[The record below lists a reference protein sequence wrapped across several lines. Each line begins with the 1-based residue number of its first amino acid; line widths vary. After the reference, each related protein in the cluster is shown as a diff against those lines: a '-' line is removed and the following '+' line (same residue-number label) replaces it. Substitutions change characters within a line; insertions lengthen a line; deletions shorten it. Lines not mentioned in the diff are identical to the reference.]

1 MAGNDVGFWQRGV
14 GAGHEISFG
23 DNDVTA
29 SIEVKS

>member
-1 MAGNDVGFWQRGV
+1 MAGNVVGFWQREVGV
-14 GAGHEISFG
+14 ESEISFG